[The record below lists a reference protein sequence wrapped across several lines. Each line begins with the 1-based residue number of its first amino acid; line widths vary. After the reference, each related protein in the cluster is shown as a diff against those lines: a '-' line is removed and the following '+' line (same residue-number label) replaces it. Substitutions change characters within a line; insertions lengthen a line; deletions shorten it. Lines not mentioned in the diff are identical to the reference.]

1 MFRRDQARSEVV
13 DAWLRSAGDWMTS
26 GGAVSSVTAHIA
38 TTYALGV
45 GGSLDRAQPLL
56 EVVKVGHALR
66 ATVGKFGTP
75 PPLPVQGLDVAEVKR
90 LSRLQWSDIGSSSP
104 SDGMIIDQVTA
115 HIQPYAG
122 LVGFWD
128 LLPVDPK
135 VWDKTVLESASRM
148 RRNGYQV
155 SPRAGSGIYRLGYVL
170 RALEEALDLPPGS

>member
-1 MFRRDQARSEVV
+1 MFRRNRARTEIV
-13 DAWLRSAGDWMTS
+13 DDWLQRAGDWVAS
-26 GGAVSSVTAHIA
+26 GDAVSSVTAHIA

-66 ATVGKFGTP
+66 ATVGMFGTP
-75 PPLPVQGLDVAEVKR
+75 PPLPVQGLDTPGIKR
-90 LSRLQWSDIGSSSP
+90 LSALKWNEIGSSSP
-104 SDGMIIDQVTA
+104 ADDTVIDQVAA

-122 LVGFWD
+122 PVGFWG

-148 RRNGYQV
+148 RRAGSRV
-155 SPRAGSGIYRLGYVL
+155 SPRAGSSMYKLGYVL